1 MQSAAARR
9 RLILGC
15 VVRVTLT
22 TALLLVVYFLIPL
35 DSGREPSA
43 VLYFVVCAALFVG
56 AVAWQ
61 IRAILI
67 ADYPGLRAVEAVGL
81 ALPLFIILFAVAYLW
96 MSVTDAGSFSEPLD
110 RISGLYFTIT
120 VLATVGFGDISPR
133 TDAARLTV
141 SLQMLLDLAI
151 LGVLARL
158 VVGAAR
164 QNRRS
169 RESGRE

>member
-1 MQSAAARR
+1 
-9 RLILGC
+9 
-15 VVRVTLT
+15 
-22 TALLLVVYFLIPL
+22 
-35 DSGREPSA
+35 
-43 VLYFVVCAALFVG
+43 
-56 AVAWQ
+56 
-61 IRAILI
+61 
-67 ADYPGLRAVEAVGL
+67 
-81 ALPLFIILFAVAYLW
+81 
-96 MSVTDAGSFSEPLD
+96 
-110 RISGLYFTIT
+110 
-120 VLATVGFGDISPR
+120 VGFGDISPR